1 MQSKKKISIIGA
13 GNVGSTIA
21 YTLMQQGTC
30 SEILLVDIN
39 RDKAEGESLDLAQ
52 CAACFPS
59 VKVRFGEYEDA
70 AGSDIVIATLGV
82 GRKPGQS
89 RLDLAKINVGII
101 ESVMPKVAKIAPDA
115 IYIIV
120 SNPVDVLTYVTVRCT
135 GLPAS
140 RVVGTGTLLDSNRL
154 SQAIAEYL
162 DVDIK
167 SVNSYVFGEHGDQCF
182 VPWSLCTVGG
192 VPVKTYAKE
201 LFGEEADIDGNFKD
215 LYDKV
220 VKSGAK
226 VIQLKGA
233 TFYAIAASVAQL
245 VEAIISNSNK
255 ILPVST
261 HIPGADGKDICTG
274 VPCFLDGN
282 GIKRRVA
289 MPLTEEEEEKF
300 KEKVER
306 ITETYCQLGIR

>member
-135 GLPAS
+135 GAS
-140 RVVGTGTLLDSNRL
+140 RFARGRARVRFWIPTACRRRL
-154 SQAIAEYL
+154 RSISTWISRASIPTCSESTAISA
-162 DVDIK
+162 
-167 SVNSYVFGEHGDQCF
+167 SF
-182 VPWSLCTVGG
+182 P
-192 VPVKTYAKE
+192 
-201 LFGEEADIDGNFKD
+201 
-215 LYDKV
+215 
-220 VKSGAK
+220 GAS
-226 VIQLKGA
+226 A
-233 TFYAIAASVAQL
+233 RSAAS
-245 VEAIISNSNK
+245 
-255 ILPVST
+255 P
-261 HIPGADGKDICTG
+261 
-274 VPCFLDGN
+274 
-282 GIKRRVA
+282 
-289 MPLTEEEEEKF
+289 
-300 KEKVER
+300 
-306 ITETYCQLGIR
+306 

>member
-1 MQSKKKISIIGA
+1 M
-13 GNVGSTIA
+13 
-21 YTLMQQGTC
+21 
-30 SEILLVDIN
+30 
-39 RDKAEGESLDLAQ
+39 
-52 CAACFPS
+52 
-59 VKVRFGEYEDA
+59 
-70 AGSDIVIATLGV
+70 
-82 GRKPGQS
+82 
-89 RLDLAKINVGII
+89 
-101 ESVMPKVAKIAPDA
+101 
-115 IYIIV
+115 
-120 SNPVDVLTYVTVRCT
+120 
-135 GLPAS
+135 
-140 RVVGTGTLLDSNRL
+140 
-154 SQAIAEYL
+154 
-162 DVDIK
+162 
-167 SVNSYVFGEHGDQCF
+167 
-182 VPWSLCTVGG
+182 
-192 VPVKTYAKE
+192 
-201 LFGEEADIDGNFKD
+201 
-215 LYDKV
+215 

-261 HIPGADGKDICTG
+261 LIPGADGKDICTG

>member
-1 MQSKKKISIIGA
+1 MKSKITVIGA
-13 GNVGSTIA
+13 GSVGATIA
-21 YTLMQQGTC
+21 YTLSNEDIAT
-30 SEILLVDIN
+30 EIVLIDIN
-39 RDKAEGESLDLAQ
+39 KQKAEGEVMDIIQ
-52 CAACFPS
+52 GTCFRDPIS
-59 VKVRFGEYEDA
+59 IKSGDYADA
-70 AGSDIVIATLGV
+70 KDSNIVIITSGV
-82 GRKPGQS
+82 ARKPGQS
-89 RLDLAKINVGII
+89 RLELTQTNVDII
-101 ESVMPKVAKIAPDA
+101 KSIAPNIA
-115 IYIIV
+115 KAAPNALYIIV

-261 HIPGADGKDICTG
+261 LIPGADGKDICTG

>member
-21 YTLMQQGTC
+21 YTLIQQGTC

-192 VPVKTYAKE
+192 VPVKAYARE

-233 TFYAIAASVAQL
+233 R
-245 VEAIISNSNK
+245 K
-255 ILPVST
+255 
-261 HIPGADGKDICTG
+261 
-274 VPCFLDGN
+274 
-282 GIKRRVA
+282 KRRNSKRKSSALRRRTASSESDKRRLRGRVLPRIFF
-289 MPLTEEEEEKF
+289 MPAVKLTF
-300 KEKVER
+300 ER
-306 ITETYCQLGIR
+306 NLCYTETGFGIR

>member
-115 IYIIV
+115 I
-120 SNPVDVLTYVTVRCT
+120 
-135 GLPAS
+135 
-140 RVVGTGTLLDSNRL
+140 
-154 SQAIAEYL
+154 
-162 DVDIK
+162 
-167 SVNSYVFGEHGDQCF
+167 
-182 VPWSLCTVGG
+182 
-192 VPVKTYAKE
+192 
-201 LFGEEADIDGNFKD
+201 
-215 LYDKV
+215 
-220 VKSGAK
+220 
-226 VIQLKGA
+226 
-233 TFYAIAASVAQL
+233 
-245 VEAIISNSNK
+245 
-255 ILPVST
+255 
-261 HIPGADGKDICTG
+261 
-274 VPCFLDGN
+274 
-282 GIKRRVA
+282 
-289 MPLTEEEEEKF
+289 
-300 KEKVER
+300 
-306 ITETYCQLGIR
+306 

>member
-140 RVVGTGTLLDSNRL
+140 RVVGTVRFWFQSACRRP
-154 SQAIAEYL
+154 IAEYL
-162 DVDIK
+162 DVI
-167 SVNSYVFGEHGDQCF
+167 SRASIPTCSESTGDQCF

-192 VPVKTYAKE
+192 VPVKAYARE

-261 HIPGADGKDICTG
+261 LIPGADGKDICTG